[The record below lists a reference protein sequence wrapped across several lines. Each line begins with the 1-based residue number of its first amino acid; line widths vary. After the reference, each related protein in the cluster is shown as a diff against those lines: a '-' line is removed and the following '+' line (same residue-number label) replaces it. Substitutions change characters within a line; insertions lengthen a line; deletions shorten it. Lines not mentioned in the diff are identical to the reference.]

1 MRYRG
6 QGPDSLVTELG
17 VFDFDGSGHARL
29 AGLYPDVD
37 VPEVR
42 ENTGFAFPVR
52 DDFSLVPLP
61 PPEMVEFI
69 RALDPLRIHERE
81 LRPED
86 QARRFRLA

>member
-42 ENTGFAFPVR
+42 ESTGFAFPVR
-52 DDFSLVPLP
+52 EDLGLVPLP
-61 PPEMVEFI
+61 TPEMVESI

-86 QARRFRLA
+86 QARRFTLA